1 MAARLGDL
9 AGEDLVGDQF
19 LALDVVR
26 QVILQ
31 AVGKL
36 ERGLGRNVSVPASS
50 EGAHFQR
57 ISTPPNR

>member
-9 AGEDLVGDQF
+9 AREDLVGNQ
-19 LALDVVR
+19 LLPSMSGEIV
-26 QVILQ
+26 LQ
-31 AVGKL
+31 AVGEL
-36 ERGLGRNVSVPASS
+36 ERRLRPERRVPASS